1 MSAGLTSA
9 RLGRRTLVLTG
20 DVLGGQLVSI
30 AKVEGF
36 PGFPDGVPGY
46 DFCPMLQEQA
56 VACGAEVMMGSVERI
71 HPQDGKWRLTT
82 GAGGILARGI
92 ILATGST
99 LKKLNVPG
107 EERLTGKGVS
117 HCAS

>member
-46 DFCPMLQEQA
+46 DLCPMLQEQA
-56 VACGAEVMMGSVERI
+56 VAR
-71 HPQDGKWRLTT
+71 
-82 GAGGILARGI
+82 AGPR
-92 ILATGST
+92 S
-99 LKKLNVPG
+99 
-107 EERLTGKGVS
+107 
-117 HCAS
+117 